1 MKIFLDT
8 ADPAEALDLARLGIL
23 DGITTTPTFF
33 RRLGVTD
40 VAAALRLL
48 ADSVAGEIHVEALGQ
63 GADEIAAAAEAN
75 FRVCPRIVSK
85 IPMGPAGLEATQR
98 LRAKSIPVNLHL
110 VFSANQALLAAKAG
124 AAYVC
129 PLVGRMN
136 DAGMD
141 GMAMLSDI
149 VRIFAAQRGLQS
161 VLMGSSIRSP
171 SDVWR
176 LAQVGVPAITVPPKI
191 LRLMLTNSMTEKAA
205 ATLFEDMV
213 ESSYAKDR
221 MRGNERLPTLPA
233 SSLIREAA
241 LEMTLQKVGLVAVT
255 EAGKVVGIVT
265 DGDLRRALRNGRS
278 ILEGELRLIMNTS
291 PKTVLPSTPS
301 REVLDLMTRN
311 RITEVLVQDQDGKA
325 LGYVSLH
332 DLIGR
337 VEQT

>member
-1 MKIFLDT
+1 
-8 ADPAEALDLARLGIL
+8 
-23 DGITTTPTFF
+23 
-33 RRLGVTD
+33 
-40 VAAALRLL
+40 
-48 ADSVAGEIHVEALGQ
+48 
-63 GADEIAAAAEAN
+63 
-75 FRVCPRIVSK
+75 
-85 IPMGPAGLEATQR
+85 
-98 LRAKSIPVNLHL
+98 
-110 VFSANQALLAAKAG
+110 
-124 AAYVC
+124 
-129 PLVGRMN
+129 
-136 DAGMD
+136 
-141 GMAMLSDI
+141 
-149 VRIFAAQRGLQS
+149 
-161 VLMGSSIRSP
+161 
-171 SDVWR
+171 
-176 LAQVGVPAITVPPKI
+176 
-191 LRLMLTNSMTEKAA
+191 
-205 ATLFEDMV
+205 MV